1 MIYVQLC
8 SGARFARVAKIG
20 HYGTCNQGQINVLF
34 FKIGS
39 LYFFFLFP
47 AGVVSVPAAA
57 ASLVFVLSGGCQQ
70 PVLCAWSGAV
80 VLMSVTLVWFKDQ

>member
-1 MIYVQLC
+1 MY
-8 SGARFARVAKIG
+8 SFAVERGLLELLKLAIMGHAIKAKLMF
-20 HYGTCNQGQINVLF
+20 C
-34 FKIGS
+34 S
-39 LYFFFLFP
+39 LYVFFLFP
-47 AGVVSVPAAA
+47 AGVLSVPAAA